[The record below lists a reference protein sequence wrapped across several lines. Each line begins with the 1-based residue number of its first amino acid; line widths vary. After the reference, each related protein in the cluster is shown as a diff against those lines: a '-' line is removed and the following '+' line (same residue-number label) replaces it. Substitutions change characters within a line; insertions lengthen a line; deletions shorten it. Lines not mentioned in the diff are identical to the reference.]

1 MEESERYCLAFILLL
16 HAMNKTTFIL
26 VFIII
31 GLVIYGLCTASDV
44 HSQKEINSL
53 KTEIELMEQRMA
65 QNSMDYDRCSQ
76 IQESAHADNI
86 VLQEAVE
93 TKKTELAVKVGLIK
107 E

>member
-1 MEESERYCLAFILLL
+1 
-16 HAMNKTTFIL
+16 
-26 VFIII
+26 
-31 GLVIYGLCTASDV
+31 
-44 HSQKEINSL
+44 
-53 KTEIELMEQRMA
+53 MA